1 MFTEKAAVHSA
12 IVNGS
17 SETEI
22 YVRTSSRTVIT
33 HDDLLTHLKI
43 LTFTSTKESPR
54 RPNSVYI
61 VNAEPQCVDR
71 YDKYSKDLAVHRYLI
86 KG

>member
-43 LTFTSTKESPR
+43 LLSPVRKNPRGGPTLSILSTQSL
-54 RPNSVYI
+54 
-61 VNAEPQCVDR
+61 NA
-71 YDKYSKDLAVHRYLI
+71 
-86 KG
+86 